1 MSTVNNLGAPVPG
14 VQGPKPTDKAQNRPA
29 DDKPAGADFASELQ
43 KAVAQPVNTE
53 AAAQGLNS
61 LINTNLETEAA
72 KQQALQLQQKLG
84 AQDLGIVNQRAS
96 MLLSLFNS
104 KS

>member
-1 MSTVNNLGAPVPG
+1 MSINNIGAPPG
-14 VQGPKPTDKAQNRPA
+14 PVQGAQPVDKPQNRAAPG
-29 DDKPAGADFASELQ
+29 DKPASGSFAAELQ
-43 KAVAQPVNTE
+43 NAVAPPVNTE

-72 KQQALQLQQKLG
+72 KLQALQLQQKLG

-96 MLLSLFNS
+96 TLLSLFNN
-104 KS
+104 K

>member
-29 DDKPAGADFASELQ
+29 AGDKPAGADFASELQ
-43 KAVAQPVNTE
+43 KAVASPVNTE

-96 MLLSLFNS
+96 MLLSLFNN
-104 KS
+104 K